1 MRGLLALSCRAFPLD
16 HRARQS
22 EEVVDTAL
30 LAADGSAWGAIRE
43 ALSLV
48 GAGLRQRLREESRR
62 PVREGFAPL
71 AGVLALLNLAVALAG
86 AAFEYTSLGLFAPRP
101 HDYPYPDRPEWW
113 LFAFIVVAVGIVVGL
128 VRGDRRLA
136 LGAALANVGLLVY
149 DPLLPRLQ
157 SAAFLVHRMFVP
169 PDFGLRQWLVAAIV
183 LALATAVAPLRR
195 VPPTRLPLAVGA
207 AVVLVVLS
215 RGKVEFFSLRWPV
228 VAVLVLAIAVG
239 ALVPRLAIL
248 ALGVGLAAVPG
259 DSIYLAGTSLHH
271 RPPLAGFVAVGL
283 ALGLFVPFARL
294 VRRRLT

>member
-1 MRGLLALSCRAFPLD
+1 MRELLVFACRAFPRD

-22 EEVVDTAL
+22 DEIVDTAV
-30 LAADGSAWGAIRE
+30 LAADGSAWGSTRE

-62 PVREGFAPL
+62 PVREGFALL

-101 HDYPYPDRPEWW
+101 HDYPYPYRPEWW
-113 LFAFIVVAVGIVVGL
+113 SLVFIVVAVGILVGL

-136 LGAALANVGLLVY
+136 LGAALGNVGLLAN
-149 DPLLPRLQ
+149 DPFFPRLPN
-157 SAAFLVHRMFVP
+157 AAYLAHRMFVP

-195 VPPTRLPLAVGA
+195 LPPTRLPLAVGA
-207 AVVLVVLS
+207 AVALVVLS
-215 RGKVEFFSLRWPV
+215 DGKVEFFFLRWPV
-228 VAVLVLAIAVG
+228 VAVLVLAIAFG

-248 ALGVGLAAVPG
+248 ALGVALAAAPA
-259 DSIYLAGTSLHH
+259 DSIYLAGASLHH
-271 RPPLAGFVAVGL
+271 RPPVAGFVAVGL
-283 ALGLFVPFARL
+283 ALGLLVPFARL